1 MKKHYYMIVRQDLI
15 YNKKILTEGLNTYD
29 GFSKSPYNKNGFFL
43 LTGETLLYCLEC
55 GSKIIEVNIPDDEEL
70 IVLKSG
76 YKTSRIIIK
85 DLDNIQDLYTL
96 STIHWFKREGIN
108 IETYKYDYFLN
119 LCKHGS
125 LYAAKY
131 FYETN
136 NLNIHYNN
144 EFIFRKLCCFHKLE
158 TLKWIYNLGDVD
170 IYANNNEAF
179 RHACEFNILE
189 VAQWL
194 YNLGG
199 INIYEK
205 NNYVFKWS
213 LYEGSLET
221 LMWLVDIEKNIFDEL
236 NLIELK
242 KWMYSQKFINKHE
255 DKNLAFREKTI
266 NCLEFLQNE
275 IDKRKEESKEES
287 KGSLFL
293 LIDSVYTPLFSL
305 RSIWKLFLIKSL
317 SIDKNAVKSQIT

>member
-15 YNKKILTEGLNTYD
+15 YNKKILKEGLNTFD
-29 GFSKSPYNKNGFFL
+29 GFCKSSYDKKGFFL
-43 LTGETLLYCLEC
+43 LTGETLLYYLEC
-55 GSKIIEVNIPDDEEL
+55 GSKIIEVEIPEDEEI

-76 YKTSRIIIK
+76 YKASRIIID
-85 DLDNIQDLYTL
+85 DLDNIKDLYTL
-96 STIHWFKREGIN
+96 STIHWFKRESIN
-108 IETYKYDYFLN
+108 IDTYKYDYFLN

-158 TLKWIYNLGDVD
+158 TLKWIYNLGNID

-179 RHACEFNILE
+179 RHACEYDILE

-194 YNLGG
+194 YNMGG

-221 LMWLVDIEKNIFDEL
+221 LRWLVDIEKNIFDEL

-255 DKNLAFREKTI
+255 DKNLAFREKTM
-266 NCLEFLQNE
+266 NCLAFLQNE
-275 IDKRKEESKEES
+275 IDKRKEES

-305 RSIWKLFLIKSL
+305 ESICKLFLIKSL
-317 SIDKNAVKSQIT
+317 SIEKNAVKSQIT